1 MPIPLEVSDI
11 CLPPAVQQAG
21 SADKLVAERTF
32 PLALR
37 FMAARRG
44 GTGLTRRGLGLLA
57 RQHGIA
63 SRNTAYAF
71 FDEALKY
78 EVVLPVGMGEEVV
91 PSALTLS
98 ILTQW

>member
-1 MPIPLEVSDI
+1 V
-11 CLPPAVQQAG
+11 
-21 SADKLVAERTF
+21 
-32 PLALR
+32 
-37 FMAARRG
+37 RRC
-44 GTGLTRRGLGLLA
+44 GLTRRGLGLLA

-71 FDEALKY
+71 FDGALKY